1 MEQFDLFGNYS
12 YTKLDRT
19 AGQNGAPYSR
29 PMIGQSPF
37 AVFLNLGL
45 DYHVD
50 KWNADFVLLY
60 NKFGRRIVITGN
72 RELFGPIWENP
83 RPLLDFRYRQ
93 AISENLS
100 ITITF
105 KDLINKAII
114 YYQDNNLNDDWDDI
128 ELISSDQIPSNIDHM
143 RPDSAQSE
151 SALDDMEI
159 VELPQAE
166 RRF

>member
-1 MEQFDLFGNYS
+1 ME
-12 YTKLDRT
+12 
-19 AGQNGAPYSR
+19 
-29 PMIGQSPF
+29 
-37 AVFLNLGL
+37 
-45 DYHVD
+45 

-72 RELFGPIWENP
+72 RELNLEPIWENP

-100 ITITF
+100 VTVTF

-114 YYQDNNLNDDWDDI
+114 YYQDNNLNDDWDDV

-143 RPDSAQSE
+143 RTLTQPNRNVSIG
-151 SALDDMEI
+151 LTWK
-159 VELPQAE
+159 L
-166 RRF
+166 